1 MVFCCTIFQLK
12 LKSLIAHPVLKTK
25 CLPLLQSQWYFWHP
39 VHCCIVLYYC
49 ITRKLG
55 LQISLDL
62 QHFHRIFFHQNMH
75 FFFNFKKALAS
86 SSGSS
91 LRRQCFISK
100 GSFELFFLFSI
111 QVASSVA
118 FLKIQ
123 TSQPSQYI
131 LQQCWLWSFKHKQ
144 LIRIKP
150 RCPVIAS
157 DWLKQKSVISAQ

>member
-1 MVFCCTIFQLK
+1 MHTLFMPK

-75 FFFNFKKALAS
+75 FFFNFKKALV

-91 LRRQCFISK
+91 LKRQCFISK
-100 GSFELFFLFSI
+100 GSFELFF
-111 QVASSVA
+111 SVQYSGCIISGLLENSNIAA
-118 FLKIQ
+118 FLVHTIVVLVVEFQ
-123 TSQPSQYI
+123 APTI
-131 LQQCWLWSFKHKQ
+131 
-144 LIRIKP
+144 
-150 RCPVIAS
+150 
-157 DWLKQKSVISAQ
+157 D

>member
-1 MVFCCTIFQLK
+1 MGDLNFPNFWCSQAQTIWLFWCILFSLK

-75 FFFNFKKALAS
+75 FFFNFKKALVLLGLLWGGNALS
-86 SSGSS
+86 PKAA
-91 LRRQCFISK
+91 L
-100 GSFELFFLFSI
+100 SFFFLFSI

-123 TSQPSQYI
+123 TSQPS
-131 LQQCWLWSFKHKQ
+131 
-144 LIRIKP
+144 
-150 RCPVIAS
+150 
-157 DWLKQKSVISAQ
+157 